1 MAPAMSA
8 VRSVISWPKRV
19 DGSVLVATFA
29 FSLGA
34 MALLAY
40 FAIESA
46 DPRQALA
53 ILVYGA
59 TLVACSFCSFLYNS
73 FAWVRC
79 RPILRYLDHATIF
92 LLIAGTYTPF
102 AGNELRGPLG
112 FSVLQW
118 VWALAGLGVV
128 LKLLL
133 FGAYDRLFVAV
144 YVAIG
149 WFIVTAGREALMAI
163 AAPVLLL
170 LIIGGVVYTAGA
182 IVFARDRG
190 RWTAPVWHAC
200 VLAGSLAHFLAVIAL
215 VVTTPGA

>member
-1 MAPAMSA
+1 VVPTVSPA
-8 VRSVISWPKRV
+8 RSVTSWPKRI
-19 DGSVLVATFA
+19 DGSILVATFA

-40 FAIESA
+40 FAIEST
-46 DPRQALA
+46 DRRRALA

-79 RPILRYLDHATIF
+79 RPILRYLDHAAIF

-118 VWALAGLGVV
+118 VWALAGLGVA

-144 YVAIG
+144 YLAIG
-149 WFIVTAGREALMAI
+149 WFIVTAGREVLAAI
-163 AAPVLLL
+163 AAPALLL
-170 LIIGGVVYTAGA
+170 LIIGGLAYTAGA

-190 RWTAPVWHAC
+190 RWTAPVWHSC

-215 VVTTPGA
+215 VLTTPSA

>member
-1 MAPAMSA
+1 MSRA
-8 VRSVISWPKRV
+8 CSVISWPKRI
-19 DGSVLVATFA
+19 DGSILVATFA

-46 DPRQALA
+46 DRRQALA

-79 RPILRYLDHATIF
+79 RPILRYLDHAAIF

-102 AGNELRGPLG
+102 AGSELRGPLG

-118 VWALAGLGVV
+118 VWGLAGLGVA

-133 FGAYDRLFVAV
+133 FGVYDRLFIVV

-149 WFIVTAGREALMAI
+149 WFILTAGREALAAI
-163 AAPVLLL
+163 AGRALLL
-170 LIIGGVVYTAGA
+170 LIIGGLVYTAGA

-190 RWTAPVWHAC
+190 RWTAPVWHSC
-200 VLAGSLAHFLAVIAL
+200 VLAGSLMHFLAVIAL
-215 VVTTPGA
+215 VAAGPAT

>member
-1 MAPAMSA
+1 MSA
-8 VRSVISWPKRV
+8 GRSIISWPKRI
-19 DGSVLVATFA
+19 DGSILVATFA

-40 FAIESA
+40 FAIESTNQ
-46 DPRQALA
+46 RRALA

-79 RPILRYLDHATIF
+79 RPILRYLDHAAIF

-102 AGNELRGPLG
+102 AGSELRGPLG

-128 LKLLL
+128 SKLLL

-149 WFIVTAGREALMAI
+149 WFIITAGRGALSEI

-170 LIIGGVVYTAGA
+170 LIIGGLVYTAGA
-182 IVFARDRG
+182 IIFARDRG
-190 RWTAPVWHAC
+190 RWTAAVWHSC